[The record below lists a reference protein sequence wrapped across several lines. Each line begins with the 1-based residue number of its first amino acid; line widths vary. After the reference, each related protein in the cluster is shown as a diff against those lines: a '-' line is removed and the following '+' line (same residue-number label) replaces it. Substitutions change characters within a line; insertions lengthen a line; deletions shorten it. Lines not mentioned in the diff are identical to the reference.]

1 MTRKDKLI
9 CRQPKSPQTTGMV
22 LTILLIVMIPLETT
36 SSEVINVSS
45 AQNQN
50 MGCTIFSISIGDTV
64 FFGSNED
71 GTLPFEQMFISFVP
85 PQKVPTDFISPGQG
99 GSINIYGQVF
109 VGFIYN
115 DIHYVEGGMNDQ
127 GLCFD
132 VTHVPMESVESPA
145 DGKPWNH
152 PLGSSWNVLWVCS
165 TVDDVVEWYQ
175 THDLLEN
182 WNAQCHYC
190 DAKGDAAVVTPSDG
204 NLHFVD
210 AGEDNYLITT
220 DFNRVNVS
228 SHLYEYPCWRYD
240 TASEMLE
247 KIEDGEDLTVEA
259 CRDILDATE
268 LEGGFFKRLR
278 TQYSTIY
285 DPVNTEIYLYFRND
299 FETVVM
305 FDLEEEYAKI
315 DPTMADESLQYL
327 LANRTYLMQE
337 FFPKEDRGICGSFV
351 MIFLYLLMGS
361 VNVFVRRSEKEKH

>member
-1 MTRKDKLI
+1 MLKSIQTAIVLI
-9 CRQPKSPQTTGMV
+9 S
-22 LTILLIVMIPLETT
+22 LLILMIPPEI
-36 SSEVINVSS
+36 SNNEVITVSVP
-45 AQNQN
+45 QNQK

-71 GTLPFEQMFISFVP
+71 GTLPYEQMFISFVP
-85 PQKVPTDFISPGQG
+85 PQKVPKNFISPDQG
-99 GSINIYGQVF
+99 GYIDIYGHVV

-152 PLGSSWNVLWVCS
+152 PLGSSWNLLWVCS
-165 TVDDVVEWYQ
+165 TVDDVIEWYQ

-182 WNAQCHYC
+182 WNAQNHYC
-190 DAKGDAAVVTPSDG
+190 DARGDAVVVVPSNG

-220 DFNRVNVS
+220 NFNRANVN
-228 SHLYEYPCWRYD
+228 SHLYDYPCWRYD
-240 TASEMLE
+240 TASSMLG
-247 KIEDGEDLTVEA
+247 KIEHEENLTVET

-268 LEGGFFKRLR
+268 FERGIFEKFCTL
-278 TQYSTIY
+278 YSTIY

-299 FETVVM
+299 FETAVM
-305 FDLEEEYAKI
+305 FDLEEEYAKA
-315 DPTMADESLQYL
+315 DPASTNDTLQYR
-327 LANRTYLMQE
+327 LAHETYLMQE
-337 FFPKEDRGICGSFV
+337 FFPEDDGICGTLILILLF
-351 MIFLYLLMGS
+351 LLMGFA
-361 VNVFVRRSEKEKH
+361 NLFIRK